1 MSERLIYQKPIDDV
15 GLFRVYMKYYR
26 EYHIYLYRLELLV
39 CKDLDTDEITV
50 ELSDKDTRALSI
62 IIPMLNNLFSYPVSK
77 NPFYEINPIL
87 CVRVV
92 FEDNQIV
99 FYPMTSGN
107 NINRG
112 VYSSAYSL
120 YL

>member
-26 EYHIYLYRLELLV
+26 ENHVYIYRLELLV
-39 CKDLDTDEITV
+39 CKDLDTNEITV

-62 IIPMLNNLFSYPVSK
+62 IRYAITYLLPYPVSK

-87 CVRVV
+87 DVDVV
-92 FEDNQIV
+92 FKDNHIV
-99 FYPMTSGN
+99 FYPITNG

-112 VYSSAYSL
+112 VYSSAYIL
-120 YL
+120 DL